1 MDKRSKDLK
10 ISLSEWSFKQLPI
23 SLSAQRPLASIK
35 NMKAY
40 PKYNPS
46 FNPNNN
52 SLKYLKLAP
61 ISSLSN
67 SASTPIIKSP
77 ITTVCPPES
86 PSLPMEPS
94 INRRVSRC
102 GFHSQKGQTN
112 GFPKDQN
119 QDNILIIPKVNNIP
133 FQFLFGVFDGHGS
146 FGHSVS
152 SIIKNRI
159 KSTISSLKPSTS
171 LNDLKD
177 FLYYSINLANQTVL
191 ASPINTKDSG
201 STLCML
207 AISGNNLACANIGDS
222 RCILISRKVGEVGM
236 EDGVKDC
243 QENCKWEIF
252 QMSKDHKPSDKEEAE
267 RVVKCGGI
275 VDKDPFNNNETE
287 GILRVWSKNSKV
299 PGLAMTR
306 SIGDTWLK
314 KLGVTSDPEILTK
327 ELNAQDKF
335 IILASDG
342 LWDMISEQ
350 DCAEI
355 VNHTISE
362 GNHAKLASQALVEE
376 ATKRWK
382 SKGNNID
389 DISVIVILLNNKH
402 N

>member
-1 MDKRSKDLK
+1 MDKRSRDLK
-10 ISLSEWSFKQLPI
+10 NSISEFSFKQFPA

-35 NMKAY
+35 NMKAF
-40 PKYNPS
+40 PRYNPS

-61 ISSLSN
+61 ISLLSN
-67 SASTPIIKSP
+67 SASSPIIKSP
-77 ITTVCPPES
+77 MPTVCPPES
-86 PSLPMEPS
+86 PCLQVEPS
-94 INRRVSRC
+94 IKRRVSRC

-133 FQFLFGVFDGHGS
+133 YQFLFGVFDGHGS

-152 SIIKNRI
+152 TIIKNRI
-159 KSTISSLKPSTS
+159 KSTTSSLKPSTS
-171 LNDLKD
+171 IKDLKD
-177 FLYYSINLANQTVL
+177 FLNYSINVTSQTVL

-201 STLCML
+201 STLCLL
-207 AISGNNLACANIGDS
+207 AISGNILACANIGDS
-222 RCILISRKVGEVGM
+222 RCILVSTKEC
-236 EDGVKDC
+236 EDSPKDPTDLS
-243 QENCKWEIF
+243 QQNSKWEIV

-267 RVVKCGGI
+267 RVIKCGGI
-275 VDKDPFNNNETE
+275 IDKNPFDNNEAE
-287 GILRVWSKNSKV
+287 GVLRVWSKNSKV

-314 KLGVTSDPEILTK
+314 KLGVTSEPEILTK
-327 ELNAQDKF
+327 ELTAKDKY

-342 LWDMISEQ
+342 LWDVISEQ

-355 VNHTISE
+355 VYHTISE
-362 GNHAKLASQALVEE
+362 GNHAKIASQALVEE
-376 ATKRWK
+376 ASNRWK

-389 DISVIVILLNNKH
+389 DISVIVVLLNNKH